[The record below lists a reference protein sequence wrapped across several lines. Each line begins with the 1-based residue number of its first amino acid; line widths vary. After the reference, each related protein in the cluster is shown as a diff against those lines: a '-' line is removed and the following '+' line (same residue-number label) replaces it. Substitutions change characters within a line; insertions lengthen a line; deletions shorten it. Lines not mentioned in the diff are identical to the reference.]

1 MAAAW
6 WSEAPGLFERAFRH
20 PQGRARTT
28 RYRFGLGVLELD
40 CDDAGLNRRFG
51 ELYPEGEMSADEA
64 APGPRVRCAVRS
76 IDDPAVVAIR
86 FDDPEALDPIH
97 FCSTLFPDR
106 NYVAGPAGPDGWCT
120 LSIKDEPDRPLIAMK
135 GHGAMADRCRAWQ
148 PLVANLGLNRLLRLQ
163 RDVLFFH
170 AGTACVAGQG
180 LMLIGPKGSG
190 KTTLS
195 LTLAARGH
203 GFLGDE
209 VAAVRVG
216 DGRLLP
222 FRRAAAIREGVRARA
237 LDRRLASG
245 EFPSETFPDGSLR
258 TLASVAELFPAA
270 PVADACLSRVFFL
283 SGFRE
288 RPRAAAFEFG
298 REHVPLL
305 TPLGS
310 TLWGQP
316 GGLRL
321 LQLSRLL
328 AGVRCYHLEP
338 GLPDETADLLE
349 SLCKE
354 PLH

>member
-1 MAAAW
+1 MSAGW
-6 WSEAPGLFERAFRH
+6 WSDVPGLFESAFRN

-28 RYRFGLGVLELD
+28 RYRFGLGILELD

-51 ELYPEGEMSADEA
+51 ELYPEGEIAAAAADA
-64 APGPRVRCAVRS
+64 GPKVRCSVRS
-76 IDDPAVVAIR
+76 LDEPALAAIR
-86 FDDPEALDPIH
+86 FDDPEELDPIR

-106 NYVAGPAGPDGWCT
+106 NYVPGPAGPDGWRT
-120 LSIKDEPDRPLIAMK
+120 LALRDEPARPLIAMK
-135 GHGAMADRCRAWQ
+135 EHGAVADRARTWQ

-170 AGTACVAGQG
+170 AGTACIGGQG
-180 LMLIGPKGSG
+180 LMLVGPKASG

-203 GFLGDE
+203 AFLGDE
-209 VAAVRVG
+209 VAAVHVG

-222 FRRAAAIREGVRARA
+222 FRRAAAIREGVRAQA
-237 LDRRLASG
+237 LERRLASG
-245 EFPSETFPDGSLR
+245 DFPSETFPDGSLR

-270 PVADACLSRVFFL
+270 PSAGARLEHVFFL

-288 RPRAAAFEFG
+288 RPRALPFEFG

-316 GGLRL
+316 GGLRM

-328 AGVRCYHLEP
+328 AGARCYHLEP
-338 GLPDETADLLE
+338 GLPDATADLLE

>member
-6 WSEAPGLFERAFRH
+6 WSEAPGLFETAFRN

-51 ELYPEGEMSADEA
+51 ELYPEGEIADGV
-64 APGPRVRCAVRS
+64 PSTGPQVRCEVRS
-76 IDDPAVVAIR
+76 LVDPAVAAIR
-86 FDDPEALDPIH
+86 FADPEALDPIR
-97 FCSTLFPDR
+97 FCATLFPNR
-106 NYVAGPAGPDGWCT
+106 NYIPGPDGPDGWRT
-120 LSIKDEPDRPLIAMK
+120 LSMRDDPERPLIAMK
-135 GHGAMADRCRAWQ
+135 EEGAMADRGRSWQ

-170 AGTACVAGQG
+170 AGSASIGGNG
-180 LMLIGPKGSG
+180 LLLVGPKGSG

-195 LTLAARGH
+195 ITLAARGH

-209 VAAVRVG
+209 VGAVHVG

-222 FRRAAAIREGVRARA
+222 FRRAAAIREGIRARA
-237 LDRRLASG
+237 LDRRLASQR
-245 EFPSETFPDGSLR
+245 FPSETFPDGSLR
-258 TLASVAELFPAA
+258 TLASVAELFPHA
-270 PVADACLSRVFFL
+270 PVTEARLSRVFFL
-283 SGFRE
+283 RGFAPH
-288 RPRAAAFEFG
+288 PRAEPFEFG

-310 TLWGQP
+310 TLWGQAS
-316 GGLRL
+316 GLRL
-321 LQLSRLL
+321 LQLARLL
-328 AGVRCYHLEP
+328 AAARCYHLEA